1 MNLESTQ
8 RQKRAMFNSDLTTAI
23 VLSWVAGYMDATGF
37 LKLNGLFTVHIT
49 GNLVVAGI
57 QLVGVGEPLVWVRL
71 AVIPVFIAAVIF
83 TTVFARKLHPPKSS
97 LLGLEVITLVVFAVV
112 GISLTPTGDLP
123 VDAVTMFVV
132 GSTGIVAM
140 AVQNTLMREIYG
152 SLTPTTVMTGN
163 LTQFTIDL
171 ARLTFIHDY
180 QPEKI
185 RQQKQETIQRI
196 RKFGGAVLGFCVGTI
211 LGAFLTR
218 TFNFWSILL
227 PIGAVGFLAIDAR
240 RFERI
245 SRVN

>member
-1 MNLESTQ
+1 MLG
-8 RQKRAMFNSDLTTAI
+8 SDFITAI
-23 VLSWVAGYMDATGF
+23 VLSWVAGYIDATGF

-57 QLVGVGEPLVWVRL
+57 QIAGVGGPLVWVRL
-71 AVIPVFIAAVIF
+71 AVIPVFIAAVVL
-83 TTVFARKLHPPKSS
+83 TTVFSRKLHPPKSS
-97 LLGLEVITLVVFAVV
+97 LLGLETIALLVFAIV
-112 GISLTPTGDLP
+112 GISLIPVGIP

-132 GSTGIVAM
+132 GSTAIFAM

-180 QPEKI
+180 LPENI
-185 RQQKQETIQRI
+185 RRQKQEIGQRM

-218 TFNFWSILL
+218 TFGFWSMVL
-227 PIGAVGFLAIDAR
+227 PIGAVGLLAITALR
-240 RFERI
+240 CERI
-245 SRVN
+245 SEVN

>member
-1 MNLESTQ
+1 MNLESVQQ
-8 RQKRAMFNSDLTTAI
+8 RKLPLLSSDLVTAI
-23 VLSWVAGYMDATGF
+23 VLSWVSGYIDAAGF

-57 QLVGVGEPLVWVRL
+57 QIAGVGGPLVWVRL
-71 AVIPVFIAAVIF
+71 AVIPVFIAAVVL

-97 LLGLEVITLVVFAVV
+97 LLGLEVITLVVFAIVS
-112 GISLTPTGDLP
+112 ISLIPVENLP

-132 GSTGIVAM
+132 GSTAIFAM

-180 QPEKI
+180 RPENI
-185 RQQKQETIQRI
+185 RQQKQEIGQRM
-196 RKFGGAVLGFCVGTI
+196 RKFGGAILGFCMGTV

-218 TFNFWSILL
+218 TFGFWSMLL
-227 PIGAVGFLAIDAR
+227 PIGAVGLLAITALR
-240 RFERI
+240 CERI
-245 SRVN
+245 SKVN